1 MLYLTGFI
9 LVFTALQ
16 FIVAATNLIFR
27 QNLQEIHLNGNPLV
41 SILIPARNEEQNIG
55 VILNDLMNQQY
66 ANLEILVFD
75 DQSDDMTGKIVCDMG
90 EKDSRIKL
98 IRSQGLPAGW
108 LGKNF
113 ACHSLSNHANG
124 DYLLFLDA
132 DVRIGKTI
140 IQSAAGYAGQN
151 NLGLLSIFPKQIVIS
166 SGEKMTVPVM
176 NNILLTL
183 LPLPL
188 VLGLQFPSLS
198 AANGQF
204 MLFKTE
210 IYRNWYPHEYVKKSK
225 AEDIGIARYYKTKRI
240 RIACL
245 TGNESIQCRMYK
257 SFDEAV
263 KGFSKNITAFFGN
276 SFLLA
281 TLFWMITTFGFIP
294 VILFCAANISIPYF
308 VILLVTRILVSKA
321 SHQEVL
327 DGFIYFIPQQL
338 AMGLFIFRAF
348 TNKYF
353 YHYQWKGRNI
363 A

>member
-1 MLYLTGFI
+1 MVYLTGFI
-9 LVFTALQ
+9 LVFTVVQ

-27 QNLQEIHLNGNPLV
+27 QNLQEIHLNGNPLI

-55 VILNDLMNQQY
+55 VILNDLINQQY

-75 DQSDDMTGKIVCDMG
+75 DQSEDLTGKIVCDMG

-98 IRSQGLPAGW
+98 IRSEGLPAGW

-140 IQSAAGYAGQN
+140 IQSAAGYAGQH
-151 NLGLLSIFPKQIVIS
+151 NLGLLSIFPKQIVFT

-176 NNILLTL
+176 NYILLTL

-188 VLGLQFPSLS
+188 VLGLRFPSLA

-204 MLFKTE
+204 MLFSPE
-210 IYRNWYPHEYVKKSK
+210 IYRNLHPHEHEKKSK
-225 AEDIGIARYYKTKRI
+225 AEDIGIARYFKINGI
-240 RIACL
+240 RVACL

-257 SFDEAV
+257 NFDEAV

-294 VILFCAANISIPYF
+294 VIIFSTPNFYIPYF
-308 VILLVTRILVSKA
+308 VVLLITRVLVAKTA
-321 SHQEVL
+321 HQGIW
-327 DGFIYFIPQQL
+327 DGFIYLIPRQL

-363 A
+363 G

>member
-1 MLYLTGFI
+1 MVYLTGFI
-9 LVFTALQ
+9 LVFTAVQ

-27 QNLQEIHLNGNPLV
+27 PDLHEIHLKGNPLV
-41 SILIPARNEEQNIG
+41 SILIPARNEEKNIG
-55 VILNDLMNQQY
+55 TILNDLMNQQY

-75 DQSDDMTGKIVCDMG
+75 DQSEDMTGKIVNEIA

-98 IRSQGLPAGW
+98 IRSEGLPAGW

-113 ACHSLSNHANG
+113 ACHSLSNYANG

-140 IQSAAGYAGQN
+140 IQSSAGYASQN
-151 NLGLLSIFPKQIVIS
+151 NLGLLSIFPKQIVFT

-176 NNILLTL
+176 NYILLTL

-188 VLGLQFPSLS
+188 VLGLRFPSLA

-204 MLFKTE
+204 MLFNPE
-210 IYRNWYPHEYVKKSK
+210 IYRNLYPHEHEKKSK
-225 AEDIGIARYYKTKRI
+225 AEDIGIARYFKRKGI

-257 SFDEAV
+257 DFGEAV
-263 KGFSKNITAFFGN
+263 EGFSKNITAFFGN

-294 VILFCAANISIPYF
+294 VILFCAANIYITYF
-308 VILLVTRILVSKA
+308 VMLLVTRILVSKA
-321 SHQEVL
+321 GHQGL
-327 DGFIYFIPQQL
+327 WDSFIYLIPQQL
-338 AMGLFIFRAF
+338 AMGLFILRAF